1 MTALLAVQIW
11 GLYCICN
18 EKVKSLAEVWV
29 EKELRLT
36 FRRTFSV
43 ELGHVGR
50 SLLWNRWNGMRI
62 LIL

>member
-43 ELGHVGR
+43 ELGHMWEDLYYGTG
-50 SLLWNRWNGMRI
+50 GME
-62 LIL
+62 

>member
-1 MTALLAVQIW
+1 VTALLAVQIW

-43 ELGHVGR
+43 ELRHMWEDLYYGTG
-50 SLLWNRWNGMRI
+50 GI
-62 LIL
+62 E